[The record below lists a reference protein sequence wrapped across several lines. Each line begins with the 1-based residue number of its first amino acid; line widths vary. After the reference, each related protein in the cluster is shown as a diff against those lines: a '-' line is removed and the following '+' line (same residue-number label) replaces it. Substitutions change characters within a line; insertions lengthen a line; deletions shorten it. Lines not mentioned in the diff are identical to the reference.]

1 MQHHTPPL
9 SGPAHP
15 ASTSEGYSCP
25 SRGLP
30 AFPADYGGERRPRL
44 SDNTARRCSGRG
56 GRHSGQ
62 CPGSAA
68 PRGLRGPR
76 FSREREAEGTAPPSG
91 GRGGAGRNGP
101 GQGQGPGQG
110 PGRVGAERSGSGAM
124 LAALAATWSLL
135 AAAWSL
141 LAAAF
146 LAALLLLRR
155 APAPRPGR
163 AGLVIAGLFQDLIR
177 YGKTKRG
184 CGQLPGW
191 LQLLQVPKRWFTH
204 FYVVSVLWN
213 GFLLISL
220 FRAEFLGESLPSWI
234 QDMHHALGRD
244 SQSKDTDSEHFSALL
259 VLLLLWLHSCRRLA
273 ECLWTSVFSSGVI
286 HIVQYCFGLGYYIA
300 VGSTVLCQ
308 VPTNV
313 RNGKKLSVQ
322 ICWYHIIGVMVYI
335 WASLHQHRCLAILA
349 NLRKSRSGKVVSLSH
364 SVPFGDWFESISCP
378 HYFAE
383 LLIYVSMAITLGMH
397 NVTWWCV
404 VMYVLF
410 NQALA
415 AILCHE
421 FYQKNFSS
429 YPKERKAFIPLVF

>member
-1 MQHHTPPL
+1 
-9 SGPAHP
+9 
-15 ASTSEGYSCP
+15 
-25 SRGLP
+25 
-30 AFPADYGGERRPRL
+30 
-44 SDNTARRCSGRG
+44 
-56 GRHSGQ
+56 
-62 CPGSAA
+62 
-68 PRGLRGPR
+68 
-76 FSREREAEGTAPPSG
+76 
-91 GRGGAGRNGP
+91 
-101 GQGQGPGQG
+101 
-110 PGRVGAERSGSGAM
+110 PGRSGAGAM
-124 LAALAATWSLL
+124 LAA
-135 AAAWSL
+135 AWAL

-146 LAALLLLRR
+146 LSALLLLRR
-155 APAPRPGR
+155 APAPRPGG
-163 AGLVIAGLFQDLIR
+163 AALVISGLFQDLIR

-184 CGQLPGW
+184 CGQAPGW
-191 LQLLQVPKRWFTH
+191 LRLLQVPKRWFTH

-213 GFLLISL
+213 GFLLICL
-220 FRAEFLGESLPSWI
+220 FQAEFLGESLPSWI

-244 SQSKDTDSEHFSALL
+244 SQSKDMGNEHFSALL

-322 ICWYHIIGVMVYI
+322 ICWYHIIGVTMYI
-335 WASLHQHRCLAILA
+335 WASLHQHRCLTILA

-364 SVPFGDWFESISCP
+364 SVPFGDWFESVSCP

-383 LLIYVSMAITLGMH
+383 LLIYVSMAITLGIH

-415 AILCHE
+415 AVLCHE

-429 YPKERKAFIPLVF
+429 YPKHRKAFIPLVF

>member
-1 MQHHTPPL
+1 
-9 SGPAHP
+9 
-15 ASTSEGYSCP
+15 
-25 SRGLP
+25 
-30 AFPADYGGERRPRL
+30 
-44 SDNTARRCSGRG
+44 
-56 GRHSGQ
+56 
-62 CPGSAA
+62 
-68 PRGLRGPR
+68 
-76 FSREREAEGTAPPSG
+76 
-91 GRGGAGRNGP
+91 
-101 GQGQGPGQG
+101 
-110 PGRVGAERSGSGAM
+110 M
-124 LAALAATWSLL
+124 LAAL

-146 LAALLLLRR
+146 LVALLLLLRR
-155 APAPRPGR
+155 APAPRPGGV
-163 AGLVIAGLFQDLIR
+163 GLVISGLFQDLIR

-184 CGQLPGW
+184 SGRLPGW
-191 LQLLQVPKRWFTH
+191 LRLLQVPKRWFTH

-213 GFLLISL
+213 GFLLICL
-220 FRAEFLGESLPSWI
+220 FRAEFLGESLPLWI
-234 QDMHHALGRD
+234 RNMHHALGRD
-244 SQSKDTDSEHFSALL
+244 SQSKDMADSEHFSALL

-300 VGSTVLCQ
+300 VGLTVLCQ

-322 ICWYHIIGVMVYI
+322 ICWYHIIGVMMYI

-364 SVPFGDWFESISCP
+364 SVPFGDWFESVSCP

-383 LLIYVSMAITLGMH
+383 LLIYVSMAITLGIH

-415 AILCHE
+415 AVLCHE

-429 YPKERKAFIPLVF
+429 YPKHRKAFIPLVF

>member
-1 MQHHTPPL
+1 
-9 SGPAHP
+9 S
-15 ASTSEGYSCP
+15 
-25 SRGLP
+25 
-30 AFPADYGGERRPRL
+30 
-44 SDNTARRCSGRG
+44 
-56 GRHSGQ
+56 
-62 CPGSAA
+62 
-68 PRGLRGPR
+68 
-76 FSREREAEGTAPPSG
+76 
-91 GRGGAGRNGP
+91 
-101 GQGQGPGQG
+101 
-110 PGRVGAERSGSGAM
+110 V
-124 LAALAATWSLL
+124 LAT
-135 AAAWSL
+135 AWSL
-141 LAAAF
+141 LASAF
-146 LAALLLLRR
+146 LGALALLQQGPAMRRGGADLEIADLL
-155 APAPRPGR
+155 
-163 AGLVIAGLFQDLIR
+163 QDLLR

-184 CGQLPGW
+184 SERLPAW
-191 LQLLQVPKRWFTH
+191 LQVPKRWFTH

-213 GFLLISL
+213 GFLLICL

-234 QDMHHALGRD
+234 QNMHHALGRD
-244 SQSKDTDSEHFSALL
+244 SQRKDTGKYSRYYNHFSALL

-300 VGSTVLCQ
+300 VGTTVLCQ
-308 VPTNV
+308 VPTNG

-322 ICWYHIIGVMVYI
+322 ICWYHIIGVMMYI

-364 SVPFGDWFESISCP
+364 SVPFGDWFESVSCP

-383 LLIYVSMAITLGMH
+383 LLIYISMAITLGIH

-415 AILCHE
+415 AVLCHE

-429 YPKERKAFIPLVF
+429 YPKHRKAFIPLVF